1 MKFYKKIVFFFLIVA
16 TLEGYAQNTLDN
28 LGLTS
33 ATPAAVA
40 YSLRKLSS
48 SYVGKAIQVRRSNDN
63 TTQDIGF
70 DTNGDL
76 NTAALLTFVGA
87 NNGFVTIWYDQSG
100 NARNLIKT
108 DYNLQP
114 QIVFNGA
121 FKYIGTKVAIDFSGN
136 KGLVYSGTLTVTS
149 INTVIRSEST
159 TWPNYHTILE
169 GSPRIGGILETGG
182 TTFHSNVYPL
192 AIWKNGI
199 SKASNETLAPV
210 NEGMVLSISPRTNNI
225 NQIFVGNYDG
235 GGSGG
240 SILESEAIGF
250 STLNTNNIRES
261 IECNQGTYFGI
272 SMTLCATAI
281 LKNPA
286 SSIQNTC
293 MGATAIPLTVQASGK
308 NITYQWYSNSSP
320 SVTGG
325 TLINGATTNTFIPST
340 LVSGTTYYYVVVSD
354 LEGTTITSTISGAII
369 VENLTAITVTP
380 SAVSINSG
388 DSITLTASGA
398 STYLWGTGITTPL
411 DQVTSCKLAV
421 GLRLLRTAYT
431 GPAVRLRRSS
441 DNVEADFG
449 FTLTDLNTAA
459 ISSWLG
465 MSAGYCVKLYDQS
478 GNGNDMV
485 PPSVNAQPLYVYNG
499 LNAKP
504 ILRFNTAQSIKNN
517 INFTPPYTVVYG
529 AKQTGPSRGR
539 VLNANNNW
547 LLGWW
552 NGSKSQAHYDGW
564 VSRDGN
570 TTADNNAYV
579 YTATGTGSA
588 SRIFENGISK
598 TLNTNGGLNGP
609 NGLRINESEPSD
621 ADVADIFVFNSVLSD
636 SNREKIEQSTAS
648 YYGIYGQPMVPGQT
662 FTVTPTE
669 TTTYQVTGYSANE
682 GCSVSTSVTVT
693 VLKNPNLG
701 NFNSQIKTYFD
712 GSFTIS
718 PPSSS
723 STSAI
728 TYASSNTA
736 VATIIGTIVT
746 IVGAGSTTITASQAA
761 NSTHYGDS
769 INATLTVNAVSVL
782 TKNGQVSTTDL
793 KYINKNGAIG
803 GDFGVNKNGLSVQTK
818 SFDLLTGLVM
828 NLDAGNLASYPGT
841 GTTWTDLSGLGNNGI
856 LVNSPVYNSSNGG
869 NLVFNGSNTYVDA
882 PLTKTAS
889 CTFSVWTKSTSASNM
904 LFNAGNDGSGP
915 DLFFYG
921 GVLSWNTWD
930 SSNNPFGNI
939 PATAANGIWH
949 NYVVVNDA
957 VSNTARLYYDGVLYG
972 TAGYRNASANTK
984 LYIGGSNGGW
994 QWNGAIGNFQVYN
1007 RILSP
1012 AEIIQNFDN
1021 LKTRYG
1027 L

>member
-28 LGLTS
+28 LGLTN

-70 DTNGDL
+70 DINGNLD
-76 NTAALLTFVGA
+76 TTALLNFTGS
-87 NNGFVTIWYDQSG
+87 NDGFVTIWYDQSG
-100 NARNLIKT
+100 NGRNLIKA
-108 DYNLQP
+108 DFNFQP
-114 QIVFNGA
+114 KIVFNGT
-121 FKYIGTKVAIDFSGN
+121 FKYIGTRIAIDFSGN
-136 KGLVYSGTLTVTS
+136 KGLVYSGSLSLASITS
-149 INTVIRSEST
+149 VIRSEST
-159 TWPNYHTILE
+159 NWPSYHTILG
-169 GSPRIGGILETGG
+169 GSPRIGGILEYRG

-192 AIWKNGI
+192 EIWRNGI
-199 SKASNETLAPV
+199 SKTTSESLAPV
-210 NEGMVLSISPRTNNI
+210 NEGMVLSISPRTYNV
-225 NQIFVGNYDG
+225 NQIFIGNYDG
-235 GGSGG
+235 GSDGG
-240 SILESEAIGF
+240 SILESEAIAF
-250 STLNTNNIRES
+250 TTLLGNNRLNV
-261 IECNQGTYFGI
+261 ECNQGGYYNI
-272 SMTLCATAI
+272 SIACNTMVYKQPATTD
-281 LKNPA
+281 
-286 SSIQNTC
+286 QNEC
-293 MGATAIPLTVQASGK
+293 KGKTAIPISVEASGL
-308 NITYQWYSNSSP
+308 NLTYQWFSNTTNSNF
-320 SVTGG
+320 GG
-325 TLINGATTNTFIPST
+325 TIINGATSSSYVPST
-340 LVSGTTYYYVVVSD
+340 STVGTSYYYVEISSSNDPTVVSTVSGPVIVN
-354 LEGTTITSTISGAII
+354 EMVSVVIYPTSST
-369 VENLTAITVTP
+369 
-380 SAVSINSG
+380 INSG
-388 DSITLTASGA
+388 ESVTLTASGA
-398 STYLWGTGITTPL
+398 SSYFWGFNNATPL
-411 DQVTSCKLAV
+411 DNVSNYKLAV
-421 GLRLLRTAYT
+421 GLRLLRSAYS
-431 GPAVRLRRSS
+431 GAAIRLRRSV
-441 DNVEADFG
+441 DNAEADFG
-449 FTLTDLNTAA
+449 FSGTDLNTVA
-459 ISSWLG
+459 INTWLNG
-465 MSAGYCVKLYDQS
+465 SVGYCVKLYDQS
-478 GNGNDMV
+478 GNGNDMTT
-485 PPSVNAQPLYVYNG
+485 SSFGAQPLYVVDG
-499 LNAKP
+499 LNNKP
-504 ILRFNTAQSIKNN
+504 ILRFNTSQNIKNN
-517 INFTPPYTVVYG
+517 VNFSPPYTVIYG

-539 VLNANNNW
+539 VLDANNNW

-552 NGSKSQAHYDGW
+552 NGNKGQAHFDGW
-564 VSRDGN
+564 VSQAGG
-570 TTADNNAYV
+570 TAADNNPYV
-579 YTATGTGSA
+579 YTGIGTGSVSA
-588 SRIFENGISK
+588 FYENGISK
-598 TLNTNGGLNGP
+598 TIYPSGGLTGP
-609 NGLRINESEPSD
+609 NGLRINERESSD
-621 ADVADIFVFNSVLSD
+621 VDVAEIFAFNSVLSAND
-636 SNREKIEQSTAS
+636 RLAVEKSTAS
-648 YYGIYGQPMVPGQT
+648 YYGIYGDEPLGNSAAIIVS
-662 FTVTPTE
+662 PTE
-669 TTTYQVTGYSANE
+669 TTSYSVTGYSPNGICDDSE
-682 GCSVSTSVTVT
+682 NVTVT
-693 VLKNPNLG
+693 VLKNPNLT
-701 NFNSQIKTYFD
+701 NFNSQIKKYFD
-712 GSFTIS
+712 GSYTIS

-723 STSAI
+723 STGAI

-736 VATIIGTIVT
+736 VATIIGTTVT
-746 IVGAGSTTITASQAA
+746 IVGAGSTTIAASQAA

-769 INATLTVNAVSVL
+769 ISATLTVNAVSVL

-793 KYINKNGAIG
+793 KYINKYGAVG

-856 LVNSPVYNSSNGG
+856 LVNNPVYNSSNGG

-939 PATAANGIWH
+939 PATAANGNWH